1 MKKPKHIIKQSLK
14 KIILSLSLK
23 RVSKPIF
30 IIGCGRSGTTILG
43 TALSKH
49 SKITYLNERRDLWFS
64 AYPES
69 DIWTHEATDRNG
81 KMVMDSEDADGWKSK
96 KLHKIFRLET
106 LKTRKPILI
115 EKLPINNFR
124 LDFINAIF
132 PNARYIHIHR
142 NGLEVASS
150 IEKKVDTNR
159 WFGANDYKWK
169 QLVNLAKKINQT
181 QPLSKICSDNYNK
194 GLLEWRLST
203 EAVVNFLKDLPQEK
217 YLEIS
222 YGNLTNTPVNTIKQ
236 VLDFIGIDDETAVIN
251 FAKENISRKSKKI
264 SAESVSDKE
273 KIIGGDLLIF
283 SMTNENGITQY
294 FLEENGLHK

>member
-1 MKKPKHIIKQSLK
+1 MKKLKHIIKQSLK

-23 RVSKPIF
+23 RISKPIF

-43 TALSKH
+43 NTLSKH

-69 DIWTHEATDRNG
+69 DIWTHKAADRNG
-81 KMVMDSEDADGWKSK
+81 KMVMNTKDADAGKSK
-96 KLHKIFRLET
+96 KLHKTFRMET

-124 LDFINAIF
+124 LDFINTIF

-159 WFGANDYKWK
+159 WFGSNDYKWN
-169 QLVNLAKKINQT
+169 QLVDVSKKNNQT
-181 QPLSKICSDNYNK
+181 QPLSDMCSANYDK

-203 EAVVNFLKDLPQEK
+203 EAVVKFLKELHQEK

-222 YGNLTNTPVNTIKQ
+222 YANLTNAPVNTINQ
-236 VLDFIGIDDETAVIN
+236 ILSFIGIDSETAVTN
-251 FAKENISRKSKKI
+251 FAKENISRRSKKI
-264 SAESVSDKE
+264 SAESISEKE
-273 KIIGGDLLIF
+273 TIIGGDLLRF
-283 SMTNENGITQY
+283 SMINKKGLTQH
-294 FLEENGLHK
+294 FLEEKGLHK